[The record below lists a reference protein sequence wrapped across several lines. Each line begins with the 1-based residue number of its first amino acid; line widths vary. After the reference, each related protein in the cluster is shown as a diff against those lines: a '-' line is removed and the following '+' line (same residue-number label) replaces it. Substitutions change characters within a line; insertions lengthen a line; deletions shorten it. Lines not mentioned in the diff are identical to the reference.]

1 MLKQGESATTP
12 NTDPSTSSNQGPSI
26 SKLKKI
32 RGGYRG
38 VVTKTFSEARSL
50 LDDENPVILN
60 YDKALAKL
68 KEKHKQLTKINEDIF
83 LLISEDEVEE
93 EVIEC
98 ENLNSEI
105 QSLIVELE
113 SGKVALQNAST
124 NVPTP
129 VIPPT
134 SSSVGVTKFRWS
146 KTAETSV
153 A

>member
-1 MLKQGESATTP
+1 M
-12 NTDPSTSSNQGPSI
+12 
-26 SKLKKI
+26 
-32 RGGYRG
+32 
-38 VVTKTFSEARSL
+38 
-50 LDDENPVILN
+50 N

-68 KEKHKQLTKINEDIF
+68 KEKQTKINEGIF

-98 ENLNSEI
+98 ENLNAEI

-113 SGKVALQNAST
+113 SVKLDLQNART

-134 SSSVGVTKFRWS
+134 SSGAGVPQNSDEAKLPKLQLPRYFGDPKKWQEWWDS
-146 KTAETSV
+146 FQVIHETPLFLM
-153 A
+153 